1 MSIIKE
7 AKKIGVL
14 MASALVLS
22 YAGYASSTAGNK
34 NSEIEKLI
42 KQQYNNQNYDLMT
55 VIKELYQDL
64 QKRNSVQIEKLRKCH
79 LKWIKMKKIW
89 VKILWH

>member
-14 MASALVLS
+14 MASALILS
-22 YAGYASSTAGNK
+22 YVGYASSSNAGNK

-42 KQQYNNQNYDLMT
+42 KQQYNNQNYDLM
-55 VIKELYQDL
+55 
-64 QKRNSVQIEKLRKCH
+64 S
-79 LKWIKMKKIW
+79 MKGQ
-89 VKILWH
+89 

>member
-14 MASALVLS
+14 VASALVLS
-22 YAGYASSTAGNK
+22 YAGYASSSNAGNK

-42 KQQYNNQNYDLMT
+42 KQQYNNENYD
-55 VIKELYQDL
+55 
-64 QKRNSVQIEKLRKCH
+64 
-79 LKWIKMKKIW
+79 
-89 VKILWH
+89 

>member
-42 KQQYNNQNYDLMT
+42 KQQYNNQNYDLM
-55 VIKELYQDL
+55 
-64 QKRNSVQIEKLRKCH
+64 SH

-89 VKILWH
+89 VKIL